1 MEMIMKTIRFSL
13 ALAATLLLSSNVM
26 ALPSAGQSVK
36 LFNGAF
42 GTTNG
47 GEFKI
52 DVLEN
57 ANAVD
62 YTSFCLEV
70 NEYISYSTSYT
81 IDSVVDFAANGG
93 AGGATD
99 NKDYL
104 DQKTKW
110 VYWNYIQGTFGKSDV
125 IANAAQ
131 SAIWFLEDEID
142 GLGVYATIVNDWLA
156 KGAEKGF
163 TIDGI
168 VKVINLSD
176 SNGVFKQSQI
186 IGEAAPVPEPT
197 TMLLFGTGLAGLA
210 GIARR
215 RKNS

>member
-1 MEMIMKTIRFSL
+1 MKKTIKFSL
-13 ALAATLLLSSNVM
+13 AVAATLLLSSNAM

-36 LFNGAF
+36 LFNGVN

-47 GEFKI
+47 GEFNV
-52 DVLEN
+52 DVAGN
-57 ANAVD
+57 SIAVD

-70 NEYISYSTSYT
+70 NEYINYNTPYH
-81 IDSVVDFAANGG
+81 IDSVADFAANGG
-93 AGGATD
+93 VGGATD
-99 NKDYL
+99 KKDYL

-125 IANAAQ
+125 IANAVQ

-142 GLGVYATIVNDWLA
+142 GLGDYATTVNDWLT

-197 TMLLFGTGLAGLA
+197 TMLLFGTGLVGLA
-210 GIARR
+210 GIARK